1 MGLFDKIKSAFV
13 SEDGT
18 PVPPVASF
26 AVRHDVV
33 YAPVSGMLV
42 SLEEVNDT
50 VISGG
55 LLGDGY
61 GVLPVGSGIVY
72 SPVNGRVSATNVTN
86 HSIGISTADGIEV
99 LIHIGIGTVNMNGKG
114 FTRFVEANQEVKAGE
129 PLISFDTEAIRAAG
143 YDDVVVCVVSN
154 PDDFKRISHVAESGT
169 LLGGRPLVKVGDALL
184 MVGR

>member
-26 AVRHDVV
+26 AVRSDVV

-42 SLEEVNDT
+42 SLEEVNDS

-61 GVLPVGSGIVY
+61 GVLPVGSGVVY
-72 SPVNGRVSATNVTN
+72 SPISGRVKATNVTN
-86 HSIGISTADGIEV
+86 HSIGVATDDGIDV

-114 FTRFVEANQEVKAGE
+114 FVRFVEANQEVKAGE

-154 PDDFKRISHVAESGT
+154 PDDFARINHVAESGT
-169 LLGGRPLVKVGDALL
+169 LLGGRPLVKVGDPLL
-184 MVGR
+184 MVTR